1 MTIARGGK
9 VKGADI
15 PKTKSR
21 TLSES
26 ISSTEQG
33 AVSEIN
39 ILSPDLLNKL
49 DKHEANEISQV
60 ILFDDQMKSIVGLR

>member
-1 MTIARGGK
+1 MARGGK

-26 ISSTEQG
+26 TSSTEQG

-39 ILSPDLLNKL
+39 ILS
-49 DKHEANEISQV
+49 
-60 ILFDDQMKSIVGLR
+60 

>member
-1 MTIARGGK
+1 MVHGGK

-21 TLSES
+21 ILSDS
-26 ISSTEQG
+26 TTSTEQG

-39 ILSPDLLNKL
+39 ILFPVLLNKL